1 MSAELLPVITVMLL
15 AALFTVCAAILW
27 LTVRGS
33 RSNVTYSFVGCMF
46 SQLLWI
52 VSQLMI
58 IMSESEKQLLIS
70 YAVGN
75 LGISFLGSC
84 WLIFAVSYMDR
95 ELSKLL
101 VSGTLT
107 FSSLIFLCA
116 VTNPLH
122 GWYYGRY
129 RPRTDI
135 LYHAGVHLSCYAYR
149 HCACLQKML

>member
-1 MSAELLPVITVMLL
+1 MSAELLHVITVMLL

-27 LTVRGS
+27 LMVRGS

-84 WLIFAVSYMDR
+84 WLIFAVCYMDR

-122 GWYYGRY
+122 GRYYSEFSM
-129 RPRTDI
+129 DSI
-135 LYHAGVHLSCYAYR
+135 VHGPIFYIM
-149 HCACLQKML
+149 QV